1 MYKYLLRFGIIKN
14 TYCDYDKTTYNK
26 NKNTI
31 LSGKDFKQ
39 LFPNYKPIKII
50 GNNKNNFK
58 YNIGLN
64 KDKYELSNI
73 ECSQGGLYFCD
84 LSDLSQYLDYGYYG
98 NEIAIITLADN
109 SKIFIENNKCKS
121 NLFCIDVILSI
132 DEYINDLSQ
141 KDKIEFIKKDSNAI
155 RFISN
160 PNKELQ
166 LKAVKQNGRAI
177 EYINNPD
184 KDVQLAAIEENISAI
199 KYINNPDKDI
209 QLKAVKKY
217 YGYAIRYINN
227 PDKEIQLE
235 AVKQDGYTIQ
245 YINNPDKDIQIEA
258 VKENGLV
265 IQYIKNPVKEVQLKA
280 VKQNG
285 LAIKYISYP
294 DKEVQ
299 FEAIKQN
306 VTAIKYT
313 DLHFIKKT

>member
-1 MYKYLLRFGIIKN
+1 MFKYALRLGIIKN

-141 KDKIEFIKKDSNAI
+141 KDKIEFIKKDSSAI

-166 LKAVKQNGRAI
+166 LKAVKQNGCAI

-184 KDVQLAAIEENISAI
+184 KDVQLAAIEEDISAI
-199 KYINNPDKDI
+199 KYINNPDKEV

-217 YGYAIRYINN
+217 YGHAIRYIKN

-235 AVKQDGYTIQ
+235 AVKQNGCAIG
-245 YINNPDKDIQIEA
+245 YINNPDK
-258 VKENGLV
+258 
-265 IQYIKNPVKEVQLKA
+265 EVQLEA
-280 VKQNG
+280 VKQNKK
-285 LAIKYISYP
+285 AFRYINYP
-294 DKEVQ
+294 YIEVI
-299 FEAIKQN
+299 FFI
-306 VTAIKYT
+306 YT
-313 DLHFIKKT
+313 SPNSL